1 VREEQSNETA
11 RASSVPSGAEPG
23 NPARAKP
30 VAGEP
35 EQVSYDTVHAEQP
48 ASRWGARHPLHDPWI
63 IAHFQARPTD
73 VLITTAP
80 KAGTTWMQQIL
91 HQLRTGGDTNFEEID
106 QVVPWLER
114 QRPPRSWREVLADFQ
129 ERPDPRLF
137 KTHCTWGQ
145 TPGRELARIVLTVR
159 DPRDCCVS
167 FYHHLMDMSD
177 TALAQDALARPPSLE
192 AHVDSWLA
200 FGAWFR
206 NVASWWPH
214 RQRSNVLM
222 LRYSDLKADLPGAMR
237 RIADFLGWS
246 LTPEALERAAYF
258 SSFSWMKAHSERFA
272 GRNADGTPMFRPGGF
287 IRKGQT
293 GDHKT
298 QLTSEQ
304 EAKILRR
311 CRQDLSPD
319 CLAYLGLSDAPSEA
333 SSKG

>member
-1 VREEQSNETA
+1 LKNESGP
-11 RASSVPSGAEPG
+11 ASS
-23 NPARAKP
+23 
-30 VAGEP
+30 
-35 EQVSYDTVHAEQP
+35 
-48 ASRWGARHPLHDPWI
+48 WGARHPLHDPWI
-63 IAHFQARPTD
+63 LAHFQARPTD

-91 HQLRTGGDTNFEEID
+91 HQLRTGGDPDFEDID

-114 QRPPRSWREVLADFQ
+114 QRPPRTWREVLEDFEQ
-129 ERPDPRLF
+129 RDDPRLF
-137 KTHCTWGQ
+137 KTHCTWEQ
-145 TPGRELARIVLTVR
+145 TPGRETARIVLTVR

-167 FYHHLMDMSD
+167 FYHHLMDMSE
-177 TALAQDALARPPSLE
+177 TALTQDGLERPTSLD
-192 AHVDSWLA
+192 AHVDSWLG

-222 LRYSDLKADLPGAMR
+222 LRYSDLKADLFAGMT
-237 RIADFLGWS
+237 RIADFLGWPLS
-246 LTPEALERAAYF
+246 SEALERAAHY

-298 QLTSEQ
+298 QLTPEQ

-311 CRQDLSPD
+311 CRQDLPPD
-319 CLAYLGLSDAPSEA
+319 CLAYLGLPDEPGDAC
-333 SSKG
+333 